1 MDQCSAHVRQPT
13 LAAAAGTPERFRSR
27 WVDLLVSS
35 DPGLNRLRLAA
46 QSVLTIAV
54 ALAAEWTF
62 VHLTGAL
69 QVSNPANA
77 SVATAAQVAAA
88 NHDLLAIALLL
99 GAIVGLTAS
108 AGVQD
113 HTAKGQAITLLIL
126 PLPIIS
132 ALALG
137 IGIGD
142 HRVVA
147 LVVIALVLAAGTYLR
162 RFGPR
167 GFLAGQLLFIGY
179 FVGFSLHS
187 AVTVG
192 DLGWLAAE
200 VGVGF
205 GVVAAV
211 RFALF
216 YPHRGRALER
226 SRRSFDARSR
236 HVTSLVLELF
246 DTVPPEPRH
255 AARLHRQL
263 IRLNEAA
270 LMVDAQLGDPDAV
283 PDGSSGELLH
293 QRLFD
298 IELALTNIARFA
310 ESMARQD
317 LPVERRS
324 EARLALLDLAS
335 GDNNGAKAHAD
346 ALIGQLH
353 AAGRPPAGENRT
365 AAVVAHRFAGSVID
379 LCDALTEWMA
389 LGSLDAEKG
398 TFQSS
403 VVLLGGWLPG
413 SAQVS
418 SAASLEGGRRWG
430 ERAGLARYTRNAI
443 QIGVAA
449 GLAIALGVLISPQRF
464 YWAVLAAF
472 IAFMG
477 AHNAGEQVRK
487 ALFRVGG
494 TVIGIGVGSLLVSA
508 IGHHTAWSIAGIL
521 LSLFLGL
528 YLFRISYAFLA
539 VAITI
544 TVSQLY
550 QQLGEF
556 TNSLLV
562 VRLEETALGSAIAI
576 VVVMVVLP
584 LRTRQVLRVAVREQV
599 EAIGRLVDHASARLA
614 GREDGMDST
623 LRSDARAVDVAY
635 QAVVATA
642 QSLRRTVRGSTDEDT
657 LRALRLAA
665 AARNYSRNLV
675 VDTERSRPFA
685 ASTLVDMEQASAT
698 LHQSV
703 EVVARG
709 LTGPRDG
716 TYTRSAALFDRAER
730 TVDARPDRSA
740 STEFA
745 FRDFMLLD
753 GTLAHMAER
762 LGLPI
767 TDYDTQMSAATLD
780 APKVDVA
787 AHLVDQPAGA
797 RRRQARAIAATA
809 HRRGAVFGQRQVGG
823 GVDQGHVGEGLREVP
838 EHPPRL
844 GSYSSEKR
852 PTSLQSAQAARTSPG
867 PRPAGPAGRGCR
879 PARTSSSR
887 TRLRSRAARRRPR
900 RLRSGNAARSRP

>member
-1 MDQCSAHVRQPT
+1 MTSTNVRQPGPT
-13 LAAAAGTPERFRSR
+13 PLAAPAGSPERSRSR
-27 WVDLLVSS
+27 WVDLLISS
-35 DPGLNRLRLAA
+35 DPGLNRLRGAA

-69 QVSNPANA
+69 QIRRPANA
-77 SVATAAQVAAA
+77 SVATAAQVAEA

-108 AGVQD
+108 AGLQD
-113 HTAKGQAITLLIL
+113 RTAKGQAITLVIL
-126 PLPIIS
+126 PIPIIS

-137 IGIGD
+137 IGIGG

-147 LVVIALVLAAGTYLR
+147 LVVIALVLAVGTYLR

-167 GFLAGQLLFIGY
+167 GFLVGQLLFLGY

-187 AVTVG
+187 VVRIG

-200 VGVGF
+200 VAVGF
-205 GVVAAV
+205 AVVTAV
-211 RFALF
+211 RFAVF

-226 SRRSFDARSR
+226 TRRSFDAGAR
-236 HVTSLVLELF
+236 HVTSLALKLF
-246 DTVPPEPRH
+246 DAVPLEPR
-255 AARLHRQL
+255 RVRRMHRQL

-270 LMVDAQLGDPDAV
+270 LMIDAQLADPAAV
-283 PDGSSGELLH
+283 PDGSSGELVH

-298 IELALTNIARFA
+298 IELALTNVARFA
-310 ESMARQD
+310 EAMARQE
-317 LPVERRS
+317 LPGERRS
-324 EARLALLDLAS
+324 EVRLALLDLAA

-346 ALIGQLH
+346 ALIAQLRM
-353 AAGRPPAGENRT
+353 AGRPPSNEDRT

-389 LGSLDAEKG
+389 LGNIDAEKG

-508 IGHHTAWSIAGIL
+508 IGHHTSWSIAVIL
-521 LSLFLGL
+521 VTLFLGL

-539 VAITI
+539 VAITV

-576 VVVMVVLP
+576 AVVILVLP
-584 LRTRQVLRVAVREQV
+584 LRTRQVLRVAVRQQV
-599 EAIGRLVDHASARLA
+599 EAIGRLVDHASAGLA
-614 GREDGMDST
+614 GREDGIDST
-623 LRSDARAVDVAY
+623 LRSDARAVDAAY
-635 QAVVATA
+635 QTVVATA
-642 QSLRRTVRGSTDEDT
+642 QPVRRTVRGSAADEET
-657 LRALRLAA
+657 LRALRLTA

-675 VDTERSRPFA
+675 VDAGRSRPLDDA
-685 ASTLVDMEQASAT
+685 TLLDMERASAT
-698 LHQSV
+698 LHQSID
-703 EVVARG
+703 VVARA

-730 TVDARPDRSA
+730 SLDGCPYGSA
-740 STEFA
+740 SAEFA
-745 FRDFMLLD
+745 LRDFMLLD
-753 GTLAHMAER
+753 GTLAHMAQR
-762 LGLPI
+762 MGLPV
-767 TDYDTQMSAATLD
+767 TDYDTQMSAPSA
-780 APKVDVA
+780 AAAKVDA
-787 AHLVDQPAGA
+787 
-797 RRRQARAIAATA
+797 
-809 HRRGAVFGQRQVGG
+809 
-823 GVDQGHVGEGLREVP
+823 
-838 EHPPRL
+838 
-844 GSYSSEKR
+844 
-852 PTSLQSAQAARTSPG
+852 
-867 PRPAGPAGRGCR
+867 
-879 PARTSSSR
+879 
-887 TRLRSRAARRRPR
+887 AARR
-900 RLRSGNAARSRP
+900 